1 MRLSLAVCA
10 VHKVATQKNLGIMG
24 PQVVQAH
31 VAGKRKKGAKKVRG
45 PATHLMSDEQFY
57 TYQSSIVVCCTQ
69 HTDTAQCVYVDTG
82 TDTLGITFCY
92 EGAHKGQKGPTN
104 KVLHTSHSTWHVN
117 RCAGS
122 TGQKVHT
129 NQRYSSSSKHINDDD
144 DNKYRSGISCL
155 QIGFCLH
162 TVVVSRFVFSIPQVV
177 YSV

>member
-69 HTDTAQCVYVDTG
+69 HTNTAQCVYVDTG
-82 TDTLGITFCY
+82 TDTLGITNVYNFAMK
-92 EGAHKGQKGPTN
+92 AHTKDRKGQQTKSFTRAIRPGMSTAAPVALVKKSTPTN
-104 KVLHTSHSTWHVN
+104 DTAAAASTSTTTTTTTTTTSTDQ
-117 RCAGS
+117 A
-122 TGQKVHT
+122 
-129 NQRYSSSSKHINDDD
+129 
-144 DNKYRSGISCL
+144 
-155 QIGFCLH
+155 
-162 TVVVSRFVFSIPQVV
+162 
-177 YSV
+177 